1 MRHFFYSF
9 TNDSFVW
16 YHFQFNPIYVCINIL
31 YLILAYTSKI
41 SNSLAA
47 QELIVWWRP
56 HVLYFWLL
64 QTPRS
69 CWFWKFVCN
78 VLTCIFRDTFSPGL
92 KNKIILTKKQFWS
105 HERLI
110 SKILWTS
117 NCKMSAVYIEK
128 ILGLNFLTKRKGTIW
143 WESKLKIKIKS
154 TNKNFL
160 SLGSLFDS
168 SKLNTTYAYTPSR
181 WDLKFR
187 YTWLDTWNLRTIFLS
202 WS

>member
-1 MRHFFYSF
+1 MILLYDLTFSLIPF
-9 TNDSFVW
+9 TSALTYF
-16 YHFQFNPIYVCINIL
+16 IL
-31 YLILAYTSKI
+31 FLHKHPKSV
-41 SNSLAA
+41 
-47 QELIVWWRP
+47 QEQIVWRRP
-56 HVLYFWLL
+56 HVLYFRLL

-105 HERLI
+105 HERLN

-117 NCKMSAVYIEK
+117 NCKMSAVYVEK

-143 WESKLKIKIKS
+143 RESKLKLKIKS

-168 SKLNTTYAYTPSR
+168 SKLNTTHA
-181 WDLKFR
+181 
-187 YTWLDTWNLRTIFLS
+187 
-202 WS
+202 